1 MKSTGTFLLYYLK
14 DLFTNLQ
21 QLLNVWMHFTVFQ
34 VHASWTLQDLI
45 PLQKSSYDLQFEVL
59 IYNYKVPP

>member
-34 VHASWTLQDLI
+34 VHAS
-45 PLQKSSYDLQFEVL
+45 
-59 IYNYKVPP
+59 